1 MAQNNIKSMYVTIRV
16 DYESD
21 NRMND
26 VQEKEY
32 AANMVVDRANYSHT
46 IDEGVCI
53 TNIEMCGYK
62 EVTL

>member
-21 NRMND
+21 NRMDD

-53 TNIEMCGYK
+53 TNIEMCGY
-62 EVTL
+62 TL